1 MRELAIRVG
10 VTVAVLSMSI
20 VAGVSASGPSDA
32 KVTFSREVA
41 PILYRHCV
49 ECHRQGE
56 VAPMPLLTYKDAR
69 PWARSIK
76 EKVASRAM
84 PPWLAAPEYGHFQ
97 NDRRL
102 TQKEIDTIST
112 WVDQG
117 APEGDSRDLP
127 QAPKFVEGWSIG
139 KPDAVIEIP
148 NKIDV
153 PSEGVIPYIYVTV
166 PTNFGEDKWVQAAEI
181 RAGNRS
187 VVHHIIV
194 FVQDPIKTTPGQKP
208 NQPEGRGEAVG
219 TKLCGFAPGEQPKV
233 YPAGTAKLIKAG
245 SKLVFQLHYTTNGEA
260 ASDRSYVGLI
270 FARGP
275 VQTPVQTGTATNA
288 TFVIPPG
295 NSSYEVKSSWT
306 AKENVRIVDLMPH
319 MHVRGKDFTYTAVYP
334 DGTSR
339 VILSVPKYDFNW
351 QLLYRMKEPLLLP
364 KGSRL
369 DCVAHFDNSTS
380 NKYNPDPTK
389 EVRWGPQTWEEMM
402 IGWFDYVFDDE
413 NAAARA
419 SAGR

>member
-1 MRELAIRVG
+1 MRKVVVRTG
-10 VTVAVLSMSI
+10 VTLAVLALSI
-20 VAGVSASGPSDA
+20 VAGISASGPADA
-32 KVTFSREVA
+32 RVTFSRDVA
-41 PILYRHCV
+41 PILYSHCV

-56 VAPMPLLTYKDAR
+56 VAPMALVSYRDAR

-76 EKVASRAM
+76 EKVQSRAM
-84 PPWLAAPEYGHFQ
+84 PPWLAAPEYGHFL

-102 TQKEIDTIST
+102 TQKEIDTIAA

-117 APEGDSRDLP
+117 ASEGDAKDLP
-127 QAPKFVEGWSIG
+127 AAPKFVEGWTIG
-139 KPDAVIEIP
+139 KPDVVIEMP
-148 NKIDV
+148 KEVQV
-153 PSEGVIPYIYVTV
+153 PSDGVIPYMYVTV

-194 FVQDPIKTTPGQKP
+194 FVQDPPKKAAGKDG
-208 NQPEGRGEAVG
+208 QPEARGEGAG

-233 YPAGTAKLIKAG
+233 YPEGSAKLIKAG
-245 SKLVFQLHYTTNGEA
+245 SNLVFQLHYTTNGEA
-260 ASDRSYVGLI
+260 AEDRSYVGLI
-270 FARGP
+270 FAKGT
-275 VQTPVQTGTATNA
+275 VHTPVQTGTATNA

-339 VILSVPKYDFNW
+339 VVLSVPKYDFNW
-351 QLLYRMKEPLLLP
+351 QLLYRPTEPVVLP
-364 KGSRL
+364 KGGRL
-369 DCVAHFDNSTS
+369 DCVAHFDNSTG
-380 NKYNPDPTK
+380 NRYNPDPTK

-402 IGWFDYVFDDE
+402 IGWFDYVVDDD
-413 NAAARA
+413 
-419 SAGR
+419 SAGARPSPGR

>member
-1 MRELAIRVG
+1 MALV
-10 VTVAVLSMSI
+10 
-20 VAGVSASGPSDA
+20 
-32 KVTFSREVA
+32 
-41 PILYRHCV
+41 
-49 ECHRQGE
+49 
-56 VAPMPLLTYKDAR
+56 TYKDAR

-76 EKVASRAM
+76 DKVQSRAM
-84 PPWLAAPEYGHFQ
+84 PPWLAAPEYGHFL

-102 TQKEIDTIST
+102 SQKEIDTVAA

-117 APEGDSRDLP
+117 APEGDARDLP
-127 QAPKFVEGWSIG
+127 AAPKFVEGWTIG
-139 KPDAVIEIP
+139 KPEAVIQMPKEVQ
-148 NKIDV
+148 V
-153 PSEGVIPYIYVTV
+153 PSDGVIPYMYVTV
-166 PTNFGEDKWVQAAEI
+166 PTNFDEDKWVQAAEI

-194 FVQDPIKTTPGQKP
+194 FVGEPVRGTGTQPGRQA
-208 NQPEGRGEAVG
+208 EGRGEAVG

-233 YPAGTAKLIKAG
+233 YPAGSAKLIKAG
-245 SKLVFQLHYTTNGEA
+245 SNLVFQLHYTTNGEA

-270 FARGP
+270 FAKGP
-275 VQTPVQTGTATNA
+275 VHTPVQTGTATNA

-319 MHVRGKDFTYTAVYP
+319 MHVRGKDFTYTAVHP

-351 QLLYRMKEPLLLP
+351 QLLYRPKEPVLLP
-364 KGSRL
+364 KGGRL
-369 DCVAHFDNSTS
+369 DCVAHFDNSTG
-380 NKYNPDPTK
+380 NKYNPDPTV

-402 IGWFDYVFDDE
+402 IGWFDYVVDDD
-413 NAAARA
+413 NTAARP
-419 SAGR
+419 SPGR